1 MKLIYLW
8 VQEFRCFHNQGFNFT
23 NEYHAELNENEDGKY
38 ELTLKDKDG
47 FISPLDFWMAENNK
61 QHISGLRVFVGEN
74 GKGKTALLELAHQLL
89 DISGEERIK
98 SFSIKFFLLVEESEN
113 KFRYKENI
121 KFNKKCIFGS
131 TVDEKKFYSIYE
143 QIPHEVFFN
152 VSNGY
157 SDIEKQVKFAS
168 ENKPDD
174 LKNYLGFYFPKKLQI
189 IPNDTEFLIQD
200 IENEIKGIKN
210 NQVVYANTDKIQ
222 ECGEIAKDIGD
233 LSRVLESKINRI
245 SGIKKVYASL
255 FLALWFVWV
264 YFRIK
269 EIDWKS
275 YSKTDEKETEKIKTI
290 LEDAGSIKNQ
300 TKLWETL
307 NDYIDITIKNNKSI
321 RIWTLRDAYQSLK
334 ALINMVQ
341 SLLVEEDENL
351 FLYICHEDNK
361 AQNEQ
366 TINKFNR
373 YVHDIKNVL
382 NERQNLKEFI
392 RFDWGLSSGE
402 YAIMNTFAHIYS
414 FQEKWKV
421 DFANKEHIS
430 PIIFLDEIDLSL
442 HPRWQQRYLK
452 YLLRYLN
459 KECLISKNEQEIKR
473 DKQENK
479 KDKQE
484 IKIQL
489 ILCTHSPIILS
500 DVPNEFVTYLRK
512 SDKPEEA
519 GFSVVDEDDDKR
531 TFGANIYD
539 IYNDVF
545 FMDKTGMGVRG
556 AWVTKWIKNIDTSIQ
571 EQEQKLNELRNADIN
586 EHELCDFSQKLNTIE
601 KKLKILNDDVLV
613 RFFMKRVNY
622 MRGAIFF
629 LCSNEVKSFIG
640 LPENI
645 LDSVIESAQKAKAW
659 KKGEDTQIS
668 ND

>member
-8 VQEFRCFHNQGFNFT
+8 VEEFRCFHNQGFNFT
-23 NEYHAELNENEDGKY
+23 NEYHAELNKIEDDKY
-38 ELTLKDKDG
+38 ELTLKDKTG

-61 QHISGLRVFVGEN
+61 HISGLRVFVGEN
-74 GKGKTALLELAHQLL
+74 GKGKTALLELAHQFL

-98 SFSIKFFLLVEESEN
+98 SISIKFFLLVEE
-113 KFRYKENI
+113 KENEFKYKTNI
-121 KFNKKCIFGS
+121 ESFDKRKIFGS
-131 TVDEKKFYSIYE
+131 TVNEKKFNSTEE
-143 QIPHEVFFN
+143 QIPHDVFFN
-152 VSNGY
+152 ISNGY

-168 ENKPDD
+168 ENKSDD
-174 LKNYLGFYFPKKLQI
+174 LKKYLGFYFPKKIQI

-222 ECGEIAKDIGD
+222 ENGKIAEEIGT
-233 LSRVLESKINRI
+233 LSRKLESAINRI
-245 SGIKKVYASL
+245 PKIKKIHASL

-269 EIDWKS
+269 EIDWKK
-275 YSKTDEKETEKIKTI
+275 YSDTDKDEAEKIKKI
-290 LEDAGSIKNQ
+290 LKKTSLINNEAELWKVLEENIVNRIIGNV
-300 TKLWETL
+300 KLRT
-307 NDYIDITIKNNKSI
+307 
-321 RIWTLRDAYQSLK
+321 WTLREEYYSLN

-341 SLLVEEDENL
+341 SLSLEEEKNL
-351 FLYICHEDNK
+351 FLYISHEDSK

-366 TINKFNR
+366 TINEFNR

-382 NERQNLKEFI
+382 NERPNLKEFI

-414 FQEKWKV
+414 FQEKWEV
-421 DFANKEHIS
+421 DFANKKDIS

-442 HPRWQQRYLK
+442 HPRWQQHYIK
-452 YLLRYLN
+452 
-459 KECLISKNEQEIKR
+459 CLMDYCNGVDFFGKNA
-473 DKQENK
+473 DGTV
-479 KDKQE
+479 
-484 IKIQL
+484 QL

-500 DVPNEFVTYLRK
+500 DVPNEFVTYLK
-512 SDKPEEA
+512 ESDDPKQA
-519 GFSVVDEDDDKR
+519 STSVVDEDDDRR

-586 EHELCDFSQKLNTIE
+586 EHDLCEFSQKLNTIE

-659 KKGEDTQIS
+659 KTGEDTQIS